1 MKDKENFL
9 KELDEMEVSNSSDI
23 KFRVMI
29 IRILKTWKRQKIK
42 KDESEIKNAISKI
55 NNTLEGIK
63 SRLDEA

>member
-1 MKDKENFL
+1 MKKQENFSE
-9 KELDEMEVSNSSDI
+9 ELDEMEVSNSSDI